1 MRNPTGSNGRSAK
14 KIGLF
19 FALWKMISQLSLCL
33 PLAAVSYKRLVTTS
47 GKKEINSLAQLTIFL
62 RTLNEQKVSVIVA
75 GVCCLNERFFVVSC
89 LSTRKRKRIQNNV
102 GNKVHLRWNT
112 DETIWRTVIHP
123 HLLQVDYIK
132 DLLFPPQC
140 SFSSLSQHSLGIL
153 SSLLPFTRNIPSTC
167 RLNSCTVLWQ

>member
-1 MRNPTGSNGRSAK
+1 
-14 KIGLF
+14 
-19 FALWKMISQLSLCL
+19 MISQLSLCL
-33 PLAAVSYKRLVTTS
+33 PFAAVSYKRLVTGS
-47 GKKEINSLAQLTIFL
+47 GKKKSTFWHNRQFAYVLWMSRRWWGSRYVFIEESFSHRRWRVLFKRKI
-62 RTLNEQKVSVIVA
+62 
-75 GVCCLNERFFVVSC
+75 FFVVSC

-132 DLLFPPQC
+132 DLFFPPQC
-140 SFSSLSQHSLGIL
+140 SLSSLSQHSLGVL
-153 SSLLPFTRNIPSTC
+153 SSLLPFTRNIPPTC